1 MRANSD
7 KILEAVNIVENIGVK
22 IEAILKKLE
31 KLDVIKLQ
39 LNEVHLKVAS
49 IKESVSRLDLGVQVL
64 KTRTTNLEKIT
75 EELEEESQYNKD
87 LGLLL
92 P

>member
-1 MRANSD
+1 M
-7 KILEAVNIVENIGVK
+7 
-22 IEAILKKLE
+22 
-31 KLDVIKLQ
+31 
-39 LNEVHLKVAS
+39 KVAS